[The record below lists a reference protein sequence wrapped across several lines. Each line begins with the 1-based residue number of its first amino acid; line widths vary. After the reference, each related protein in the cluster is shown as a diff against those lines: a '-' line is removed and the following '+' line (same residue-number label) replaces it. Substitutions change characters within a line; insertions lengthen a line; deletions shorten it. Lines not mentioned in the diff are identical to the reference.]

1 MSNKSCA
8 LKQIVFLQAL
18 SAGEIS
24 KSHGVLLYNI
34 ATKVKPQISA
44 QLPLLSRY
52 VVEGKIDSELRLNG
66 MLNNLWNIFII
77 LSLIFVCVTLAA
89 MDYLLSNPLG
99 DVDIKAFEES
109 CGVGIVV
116 TPEQIEQEVE
126 KVIKKY
132 HTELVEKRSVL
143 P

>member
-1 MSNKSCA
+1 
-8 LKQIVFLQAL
+8 
-18 SAGEIS
+18 
-24 KSHGVLLYNI
+24 
-34 ATKVKPQISA
+34 
-44 QLPLLSRY
+44 
-52 VVEGKIDSELRLNG
+52 
-66 MLNNLWNIFII
+66 
-77 LSLIFVCVTLAA
+77 